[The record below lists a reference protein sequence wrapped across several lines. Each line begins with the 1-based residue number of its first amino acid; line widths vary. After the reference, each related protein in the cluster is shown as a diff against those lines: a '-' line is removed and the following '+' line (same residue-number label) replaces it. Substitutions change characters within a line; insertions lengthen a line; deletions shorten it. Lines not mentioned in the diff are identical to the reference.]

1 MAFTRDLEEAAS
13 IARAAAIGKKTRY
26 PHVDVTRRLS
36 GGPMRI
42 GISNF
47 PTSYSIRAVDLGRA
61 LEERGFESLWVV
73 EHTHIPASRET
84 PYPMG
89 GELPS
94 IYWEA
99 YEPLT
104 YLAQVAA
111 VTERLNVGTGVLL
124 AAQHHPIALAKRVAT
139 LDSLSGGRVLLGVG
153 GGWLAEE
160 MRNHGFDFK
169 DRWAILREHVLA
181 MKQCWTEKDAAF
193 HGKFVDFD
201 PVWVEPKPAREGGPP
216 VLIGATSSW
225 ALKRIAEYADGWYPI
240 MTPGFDAQLEQL
252 KHEMARRGRAMS
264 EIDVTVLAQPD
275 GKAMLE
281 SLRDKGVNR
290 VVLTLPTGGRDEAL
304 RVLDGYVPII
314 EWGKSL

>member
-1 MAFTRDLEEAAS
+1 M
-13 IARAAAIGKKTRY
+13 
-26 PHVDVTRRLS
+26 H
-36 GGPMRI
+36 I

-73 EHTHIPASRET
+73 EHTHIPASRQT
-84 PYPMG
+84 PYPLG

-124 AAQHHPIALAKRVAT
+124 VAQHHPIALAKRIAT

-153 GGWLAEE
+153 GGWLPEE

-193 HGKFVDFD
+193 HGRFVDFD
-201 PVWVEPKPAREGGPP
+201 PVWVEPKPVRPGGPP
-216 VLIGATSSW
+216 VLIGATSRW
-225 ALKRIAEYADGWYPI
+225 ALERIAEYADGWYPI
-240 MTPGFDAQLEQL
+240 MTPQFDAQLAQL
-252 KHEMARRGRAMS
+252 REHVARRGRSMAD
-264 EIDVTVLAQPD
+264 IDVTVLTQPES
-275 GKAMLE
+275 KAALAV
-281 SLRDKGVNR
+281 LRDKGVNR
-290 VVLTLPTGGRDEAL
+290 VVLSLPSVDRDEAL
-304 RVLDGYVPII
+304 RALDAYVPVVQ
-314 EWGKSL
+314 WARSL

>member
-1 MAFTRDLEEAAS
+1 
-13 IARAAAIGKKTRY
+13 
-26 PHVDVTRRLS
+26 
-36 GGPMRI
+36 MRI

-47 PTSYSIRAVDLGRA
+47 PTSYSIRAVELGRA

-73 EHTHIPASRET
+73 EHTHIPASRQT
-84 PYPMG
+84 PYPLG

-104 YLAQVAA
+104 YLAQAAA
-111 VTERLNVGTGVLL
+111 VTEKLNVGTGVLL
-124 AAQHHPIALAKRVAT
+124 AAQHHPIALAKRIAT

-153 GGWLAEE
+153 GGWLPEE
-160 MRNHGFDFK
+160 MKNHGFDFK

-181 MKQCWTEKDAAF
+181 MKQCWTEKNAEF

-201 PVWVEPKPAREGGPP
+201 PVWVEPKPVRRGGPP
-216 VLIGATSSW
+216 VLIDATSSW

-240 MTPGFDAQLEQL
+240 MTPDFDAQLAQL
-252 KHEMARRGRAMS
+252 QAHVAQRGRSMA
-264 EIDVTVLAQPD
+264 EIDITVLTQPES
-275 GKAMLE
+275 KAALE

-290 VVLTLPTGGRDEAL
+290 VVLSLPTSGQDEAL
-304 RVLDGYVPII
+304 KVLDAYAPII
-314 EWGKSL
+314 EWAKSV

>member
-1 MAFTRDLEEAAS
+1 M
-13 IARAAAIGKKTRY
+13 
-26 PHVDVTRRLS
+26 H
-36 GGPMRI
+36 I

-47 PTSYSIRAVDLGRA
+47 PTDYSIRPTELGRA

-84 PYPMG
+84 TYPLG
-89 GELPS
+89 GDLPS

-111 VTERLNVGTGVLL
+111 VTASLRVGTGVLL

-139 LDSLSGGRVLLGVG
+139 LDSLCGGRLLLGVG

-160 MRNHGFDFK
+160 MRNHGFEFK

-181 MKQCWTEKDAAF
+181 MKQCWTEKNAEF
-193 HGKFVDFD
+193 HGRYVDFD
-201 PVWVEPKPAREGGPP
+201 PVWVEPKPARPGGPP
-216 VLIGATSSW
+216 VLIGATSTW

-240 MTPGFDAQLEQL
+240 MTPAFDGQLTEL
-252 KHEMARRGRAMS
+252 RRHVADCGRSMS
-264 EIDVTVLAQPD
+264 ELDITVLTQPAD
-275 GKAMLE
+275 QAALAA
-281 SLRDKGVNR
+281 LCDKGVNR
-290 VVLTLPTGGRDEAL
+290 VVLSLPTLARDEAL
-304 RVLDGYVPII
+304 RTLDGYAAIV
-314 EWGKSL
+314 EWAKAL

>member
-1 MAFTRDLEEAAS
+1 M
-13 IARAAAIGKKTRY
+13 
-26 PHVDVTRRLS
+26 H
-36 GGPMRI
+36 I

-47 PTSYSIRAVDLGRA
+47 PTDYSIRAVELGRA

-84 PYPMG
+84 PYPLG

-104 YLAQVAA
+104 YLAQAAA
-111 VTERLNVGTGVLL
+111 VTDRLKLGTGVLL
-124 AAQHHPIALAKRVAT
+124 VAQHHPIALAKRVAT
-139 LDSLSGGRVLLGVG
+139 LDSLSDGRVLLGVG
-153 GGWLAEE
+153 GGWLPEE

-193 HGKFVDFD
+193 HGRFLDFD
-201 PVWVEPKPAREGGPP
+201 PVWVEPKPARRGGPP
-216 VLIGATSSW
+216 VLIGATSPW

-240 MTPGFDAQLEQL
+240 MTPEFDAQLEQL
-252 KHEMARRGRAMS
+252 KQHVAQRGRSMN
-264 EIDVTVLAQPD
+264 EIDVTVLTHPES
-275 GKAMLE
+275 KAALE
-281 SLRDKGVNR
+281 ALRDKGVNR
-290 VVLTLPTGGRDEAL
+290 VVLSLPTGSRDEAL
-304 RVLDGYVPII
+304 KVLDAYAPVV
-314 EWGKSL
+314 EWAKTV